1 MLILLQFEN
10 KDEVFKKKNS
20 KRNNKHTPTLILEF
34 HAIYPVCS
42 NSDVLTMVKREG
54 GIECACINARACSAE
69 STSHSA
75 GHSATSLGHRAVAT
89 FYLP

>member
-1 MLILLQFEN
+1 MRFLKEIP
-10 KDEVFKKKNS
+10 KKI
-20 KRNNKHTPTLILEF
+20 NKHTPMLILEF
-34 HAIYPVCS
+34 QAIYPVCS

-75 GHSATSLGHRAVAT
+75 GHSATSLGHRAAAT